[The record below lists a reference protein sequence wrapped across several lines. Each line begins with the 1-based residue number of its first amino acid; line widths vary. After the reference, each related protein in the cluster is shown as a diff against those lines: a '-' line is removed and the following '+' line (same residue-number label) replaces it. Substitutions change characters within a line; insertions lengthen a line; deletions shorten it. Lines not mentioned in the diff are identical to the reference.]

1 MNATELRE
9 TALIAIQKWDAKAAK
24 KKGYN
29 VYALEIATAKI
40 DDFINEYEILAGCEK
55 PDALKIAILRC
66 FIGRLATQ
74 VSKEFGIKLTDNE
87 LKFGVRGIGLE
98 GNW

>member
-9 TALIAIQKWDAKAAK
+9 TALVAIQKWDEKAAK
-24 KKGYN
+24 RKGYN
-29 VYALEIATAKI
+29 PFAFEIATAKI
-40 DDFINEYEILAGCEK
+40 DDFIELTETQS
-55 PDALKIAILRC
+55 LKFAILKC

-74 VSKEFGIKLTDNE
+74 VAKEFGITLTENE
-87 LKFGVRGIGLE
+87 IKFGVRGIGLK